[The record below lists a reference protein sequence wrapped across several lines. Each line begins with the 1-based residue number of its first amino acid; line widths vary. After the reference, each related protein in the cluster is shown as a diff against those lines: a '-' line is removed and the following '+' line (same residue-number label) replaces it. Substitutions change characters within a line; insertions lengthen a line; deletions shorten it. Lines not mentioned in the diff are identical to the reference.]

1 MLRGWRTIVP
11 LSTLLDSPIRTNTSL
26 GSQPVRAGDGRGGW
40 GASPALS
47 LAVATQRLEGRS
59 RPNPNPLRA
68 DKVDMNTNN
77 NPRPPYD
84 DDYPDDGDP
93 SEYRCFCPSRKEC
106 DC

>member
-1 MLRGWRTIVP
+1 MACVGIVGLRR
-11 LSTLLDSPIRTNTSL
+11 
-26 GSQPVRAGDGRGGW
+26 PVW
-40 GASPALS
+40 
-47 LAVATQRLEGRS
+47 VA
-59 RPNPNPLRA
+59 NPNPLRA

-84 DDYPDDGDP
+84 DEYPDDGDP

>member
-1 MLRGWRTIVP
+1 MT
-11 LSTLLDSPIRTNTSL
+11 D
-26 GSQPVRAGDGRGGW
+26 GGW
-40 GASPALS
+40 GASLAPLP
-47 LAVATQRLEGRS
+47 AVATQRLEGRS
-59 RPNPNPLRA
+59 CPNPNPLRA

-93 SEYRCFCPSRKEC
+93 SEYQFFLGFDLCSCPSRKEC

>member
-1 MLRGWRTIVP
+1 MSTKAGWNATTARAVRRGWGV
-11 LSTLLDSPIRTNTSL
+11 
-26 GSQPVRAGDGRGGW
+26 
-40 GASPALS
+40 SPALS
-47 LAVATQRLEGRS
+47 PAVATQRLEGRS
-59 RPNPNPLRA
+59 CPNPNPLRV

-77 NPRPPYD
+77 NPQPPYD